1 MPSVTIGDFFRDAGW
16 IDPTPCG
23 DLTIGDYVVLGEGAR
38 IIRHGPTRPFEH
50 DRITIGD
57 FCYIGDGARI
67 LLGAEIGKGCI
78 VGTLAVVA
86 GTVPPY
92 SIVAGN
98 PARVIRKRD
107 AYEMLRTFVL
117 KYRDPNPVSLGM
129 REPDWNR
136 LTLDDVYW
144 LLTYPDY
151 DDLHVWDSG
160 MSVDEVVAFYEEL
173 ARRNPASREGGKP

>member
-1 MPSVTIGDFFRDAGW
+1 VSGFGITIGKRFYGPGW

-23 DLTIGDYVVLGEGAR
+23 WVTIGDYVVLGEGSR
-38 IIRHGPTRPFEH
+38 IIRHGPIRPYEH

-67 LLGAEIGKGCI
+67 LLGADIGKGCV
-78 VGTLAVVA
+78 VGTLAVVS
-86 GTVPPY
+86 GRVPPY

-117 KYRDPNPVSLGM
+117 KYRMPHPLSLGM
-129 REPDWNR
+129 GKPDWSH
-136 LTLDDVYW
+136 LTWPDLQFLLLD
-144 LLTYPDY
+144 PPY
-151 DDLHVWDSG
+151 DDLNLSSAQGNVLA
-160 MSVDEVVAFYEEL
+160 VVEHYREEWE
-173 ARRNPASREGGKP
+173 RTRQKT